1 MIMMDIILHSG
12 GIILIALGCSTGISY
27 IRAPNP
33 QQHNTQHIFNSILHA
48 LLDIN
53 PKL

>member
-27 IRAPNP
+27 IRAPDFH
-33 QQHNTQHIFNSILHA
+33 QHNTQHISNSILHA
-48 LLDIN
+48 LFDMN
-53 PKL
+53 PKI